1 MTPSPTAV
9 CYGHVE
15 LRDIVIE
22 LRADVKHIDSRITE
36 LVDIAKTNSN
46 RICALETYNN
56 QSIGE
61 AKGVRTSAAIVSG
74 VITLIGMFL
83 AIYISVVMK

>member
-1 MTPSPTAV
+1 MTQSPNTV
-9 CYGHVE
+9 CYGHTE
-15 LRDIVIE
+15 LRDMVIE

-46 RICALETYNN
+46 RICTLETFNN

-74 VITLIGMFL
+74 VITLLGMMV
-83 AIYISVVMK
+83 AIIVSVVYR